1 MNKNVVG
8 IILIVLAIALV
19 GFYGYPKLK
28 PYLFAPDIPAGEGM
42 PTMGGEGTTVP
53 I

>member
-8 IILIVLAIALV
+8 VILIVLALALV
-19 GFYGYPKLK
+19 GLYGWPKLK
-28 PYLFAPDIPAGEGM
+28 PYVTSPVAPAPGAGAADGM
-42 PTMGGEGTTVP
+42 TTMP